1 MPTPPPNRLTFTGAT
16 IAPPPGALSG
26 PAPASRAPAPAGMPV
41 ATPAAAAPT
50 PRRRRLALSI
60 RLRLTLWNVA
70 ILTGVLLLFGIS
82 VYAFFAISLN
92 KEIDDALQQ
101 QYSQIR
107 DGAGF
112 YLAWDRTGGLR
123 LFTDLRPDRFG
134 SDQLDLFIQIASL
147 EGRVPD
153 GGRSS
158 NLGELSLPISR
169 AVLDRVREGSTVMEE
184 VIVGGHPMRLYSGP
198 FYLTGPGDRTPDI
211 IGVIQVAR
219 SLERTERTMTL
230 LRLLLIGGGLTSLA
244 VAAVVGLAL
253 SGAALRPLD
262 RLTQAARAIGAARDF
277 SRRVEP
283 PPADDEVGQ
292 LAHTFNEML
301 AQLQAAHNG
310 LAASLDAQRR
320 FVADASH
327 ELRTPLTTIRGNVGL
342 LRRVADVDP
351 ADQAAALADIESEAE
366 RMSRLVTQLLSLA
379 RADAGATLDAQPI
392 ELKPIIL
399 DSGRQLALLA
409 GSAGLTSA
417 VEVADAPVRVLGD
430 SDALRQLLLI
440 LIDNAVKYTP
450 APGTVRLT
458 LGRDGGE
465 AVIQVA
471 DTGIGIAPADQPRI
485 FERFYRADPARSGS
499 GAGLGLAIARWLV
512 EAQQGR
518 IEVDSVPGQGS
529 IFRVRLPLLPEA

>member
-1 MPTPPPNRLTFTGAT
+1 MPPPDRFTFSSATLTPPAGTVAE
-16 IAPPPGALSG
+16 
-26 PAPASRAPAPAGMPV
+26 PAPAPLAPV
-41 ATPAAAAPT
+41 TPAAT
-50 PRRRRLALSI
+50 PVIGPVPGASTSRRRRLALSI

-70 ILTGVLLLFGIS
+70 ILTGVLLLFGVS

-147 EGRVPD
+147 EGRVPE

-169 AVLDRVREGSTVMEE
+169 EVLTAVRDGRTVMEE
-184 VIVGGHPMRLYSGP
+184 VFVGGHPMRLYSGP
-198 FYLTGPGDRTPDI
+198 FYLTGPGDRAPDI

-219 SLERTERTMTL
+219 SLERTEWTMTL

-262 RLTQAARAIGAARDF
+262 RLTQAARAIGTARDF
-277 SRRVEP
+277 SRRVELP
-283 PPADDEVGQ
+283 PVDDEVGQ
-292 LAHTFNEML
+292 LARTFNEML

-342 LRRVADVDP
+342 LRRVTDVDP
-351 ADQAAALADIESEAE
+351 ADRAAALADIDSEAE
-366 RMSRLVTQLLSLA
+366 RMSRLVNQLLSLA
-379 RADAGATLDAQPI
+379 RADSGATLKTQP
-392 ELKPIIL
+392 LDLLPIIR
-399 DSGRQLALLA
+399 DCGRQLALLA
-409 GSAGLTSA
+409 GSAELTSA
-417 VEVADAPVRVLGD
+417 VDLPGEPVRVQGD
-430 SDALRQLLLI
+430 PDALRQLLLI

-450 APGTVRLT
+450 APGAVRLK
-458 LGRDGGE
+458 LDRDGAT

-471 DTGIGIAPADQPRI
+471 DTGIGIAPEDQPRI
-485 FERFYRADPARSGS
+485 FERFYRADPARSGN
-499 GAGLGLAIARWLV
+499 GAGLGLAIARRLV
-512 EAQQGR
+512 EAQQGW
-518 IEVDSVPGQGS
+518 IEVESAPGQGS
-529 IFRVRLPLLPEA
+529 VFRVRLPLLPDA